1 MKILKIFAWIL
12 GFCVLSL
19 AAVLAMMRIP
29 DKQGITSDDR
39 QRIMGDVRA
48 QMKDPYT
55 AIVEDLVVYR
65 EGSVSLNFCGT
76 VNAKNSF
83 GAYVG
88 RQLFEGY
95 YNLNDRRTVS
105 IEIDDGGGHST
116 KLREKCAEIAVRA
129 SLQRAEGSGSASE
142 ARGARSR

>member
-12 GFCVLSL
+12 ALCVLSL
-19 AAVLAMMRIP
+19 AAVLAMMQVP
-29 DKQGITSDDR
+29 DKQGITNDDR

-55 AIVEDLVVYR
+55 AIVEDLVTYR
-65 EGSVSLNFCGT
+65 ESSESVNFCGT

-88 RQLFEGY
+88 KQLFEGY
-95 YNLNDRRTVS
+95 YSLNDRRTVS
-105 IEIDDGGGHST
+105 IVIDDGG
-116 KLREKCAEIAVRA
+116 LRSANLEEKCAEISVSAA
-129 SLQRAEGSGSASE
+129 LQRANGNNSAAE
-142 ARGARSR
+142 ARGARGR